1 MLFRSPGW
9 DAHKLKKLPPKTSGS
24 QDEKLYIACRYW
36 SRGDN
41 VYHYT
46 PPPVDFA
53 IAAVFFLSQP
63 THRQHLIFPLA

>member
-9 DAHKLKKLPPKTSGS
+9 DAHKLKNSTRDIRLLGQKLCF
-24 QDEKLYIACRYW
+24 ACRFL
-36 SRGDN
+36 STGDN

-53 IAAVFFLSQP
+53 IAAVFFLSRP
-63 THRQHLIFPLA
+63 PLDGI